1 VVVVVIVIVVFVVV
15 TMIYI
20 PILKLLL
27 VLSNIGILLLLLNL
41 ISIHFKDR
49 NNIKSFSTAFHVL
62 SLVWLCIRGSFW
74 TLSIISTTSWDVST
88 FYLLYWMPCPFQFS
102 SFMLLPL
109 FFSPKLYP
117 AKWKEYWNFSI
128 NVYITIIVI
137 LIVFQ
142 IVWTFVAA
150 FKMKMI
156 STLCENDNEGNDDT
170 AGHLT
175 PAPTAP
181 SSLVDCY
188 HTEYAGNT
196 FRVIAAVCSLL
207 LAIMQGLYGYKIAN
221 SDSKNH
227 HEQFLISNQT
237 HLGVVN
243 VFLVLSFLSRGVY
256 QLRALQ
262 HNYLLPDIPL
272 QGDDDVSLTTFICFE
287 IWDYIPTILL
297 LMTVTSK
304 SIVKH
309 NSFNSFVATI
319 ALKSEPIR
327 IPGRTYPQYGALYDE
342 DDEWKSVSVASPL
355 ETTVETTSFL
365 LEGSSASDA
374 PSKKSVSRTSFSVG
388 QYGPLS
394 LER

>member
-1 VVVVVIVIVVFVVV
+1 
-15 TMIYI
+15 MIYI

-27 VLSNIGILLLLLNL
+27 VLTNIGILLLLLNL
-41 ISIHFKDR
+41 ISIHLKDR

-109 FFSPKLYP
+109 FFSQKLYP
-117 AKWKEYWNFSI
+117 AKWKEYWNYSI
-128 NVYITIIVI
+128 NVYITIIVV

-150 FKMKMI
+150 FRMKMI
-156 STLCENDNEGNDDT
+156 STLCENDSEDNDDG
-170 AGHLT
+170 AGQLT

-181 SSLVDCY
+181 PTLADDCY

-207 LAIMQGLYGYKIAN
+207 LAIMQGLYGYKLAN
-221 SDSKNH
+221 TDSKSH
-227 HEQFLISNQT
+227 HEQFIISNQT
-237 HLGVVN
+237 HLGIVN
-243 VFLVLSFLSRGVY
+243 IFLVLSFLSRGVY

-304 SIVKH
+304 SIVRH
-309 NSFNSFVATI
+309 NNFVPTI
-319 ALKSEPIR
+319 SLKSEPIR
-327 IPGRTYPQYGALYDE
+327 IPGLTYPQYGALYDE

-355 ETTVETTSFL
+355 ETSVETTSFL

-374 PSKKSVSRTSFSVG
+374 TTKKSVLRNSFSVK
-388 QYGPLS
+388 QYPPPRS